1 MKHFFNL
8 SKLVGLV
15 LAALGAGLSYWMWA
29 LLAGVPAPLAFDLLG
44 PTLWSYPVLDWMVT
58 GALAGFAGLALVHA
72 LAEGLTWKNFLF
84 GLPMFVLNALT
95 LYTWWH
101 MELGKGTDVNV
112 ATLFF
117 SFTIVV
123 NTVVAFMYLLRRFKL
138 PEIVA

>member
-15 LAALGAGLSYWMWA
+15 LASLGVSLAYWMLS
-29 LLAGVPAPLAFDLLG
+29 LLAGAPAPLALDLLG
-44 PTLWSYPVLDWMVT
+44 PTLWSYPVLDWMITGVLVGF
-58 GALAGFAGLALVHA
+58 GALAFIHA
-72 LAEGLTWKNFLF
+72 LAEGWTWKNFLF
-84 GLPMFVLNALT
+84 GLPMFALNSVT

-117 SFTIVV
+117 SFTLLV
-123 NTVVAFMYLLRRFKL
+123 NTVVALMYLLRRFK
-138 PEIVA
+138 